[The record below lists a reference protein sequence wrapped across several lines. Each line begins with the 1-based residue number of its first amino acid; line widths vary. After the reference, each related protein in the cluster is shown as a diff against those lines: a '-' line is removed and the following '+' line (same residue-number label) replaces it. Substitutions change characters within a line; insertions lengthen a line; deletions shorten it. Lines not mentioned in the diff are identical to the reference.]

1 MEFQYKAPVLSYLQE
16 RGYIYQT
23 IDDPKLDA
31 LFLNEK
37 VPVYAGFDLTAS
49 SLHIGSL
56 IPIMVLR
63 IFQKFGHKPI
73 ILLGGAT
80 TKIGDPS
87 GKDKT
92 RKILTYDEIQTNFN
106 SIKQIFDKFLDFSN
120 EENKAIFVDNNEWFE
135 EKNYLEFLRDVGR
148 YFSVNQMLGYE
159 SVKQRLDREQNLSF
173 TEFNYML
180 LQAYDFVMLNQKYNC
195 RLQIGGSDQWGNIV
209 NGVEL
214 NRKIDP
220 SNKDVYGLTMPLLV
234 DSNGKKMGKTESG
247 AVWLD
252 DKLFSSYDYFQFFRN
267 ISDDKAI
274 EFLKLF
280 TELDIDKVKQLE
292 ALSGQEINK
301 AKEILAYEVTKLCH
315 GEDSADKAK
324 QTAIE
329 VFKKKGVGNDLPQI
343 FITKSELEQGMVFSA
358 LIAKC
363 NIVSSR
369 SEAKRII
376 LGGGGKINDIS
387 YNNPMRPIT
396 IDDFQGKQKMKI
408 SAGKKKHAILNLQG

>member
-1 MEFQYKAPVLSYLQE
+1 MSTKYNSAILNYLQQ
-16 RGYIYQT
+16 RGYIYQI
-23 IDDPKLDA
+23 IDAEKLDDLLA
-31 LFLNEK
+31 AQK
-37 VPVYAGFDLTAS
+37 TPVYAGFDLTAN

-56 IPIMVLR
+56 IPIMILR
-63 IFQKFGHKPI
+63 IFQQFGYKPI

-92 RKILTYDEIQTNFN
+92 RQMLTDEQ
-106 SIKQIFDKFLDFSN
+106 IKQNSNGIEKIFSKFLDFGDKDSD
-120 EENKAIFVDNNEWFE
+120 AIIVDNNQWLSETR
-135 EKNYLEFLRDVGR
+135 YLDFLRDVGR

-173 TEFNYML
+173 MEFNYMI

-214 NRKIDP
+214 NRKINNIDH
-220 SNKDVYGLTMPLLV
+220 DVYGFTSPLLV

-252 DKLFSSYDYFQFFRN
+252 EELFSSYNYFQFLRN
-267 ISDDKAI
+267 VTDDKVI

-280 TELDIDKVKQLE
+280 TELDIEEITTLSK
-292 ALSGQEINK
+292 LSGQDINK
-301 AKEILAYEVTKLCH
+301 AKEILAYEATKMCH
-315 GEDSADKAK
+315 GEEKAN
-324 QTAIE
+324 QARDTAKK
-329 VFKKKGVGNDLPQI
+329 VFQDNNIGDQLPQI
-343 FITKSELEQGMVFSA
+343 TIALDEIKQGIPFSS

-363 NIVSSR
+363 NIVASR

-387 YNNPMRPIT
+387 YKDPMKSIT
-396 IDDFQGKQKMKI
+396 LDDFGNKLTAKI
-408 SAGKKKHAILNLQG
+408 SAGKKKHAIVKLQ